1 MRVII
6 NDRDLT
12 DSGEETLEEGIC
24 LRVVWIRVLG
34 LDRPNPDRQ
43 KKHQEGI

>member
-12 DSGEETLEEGIC
+12 DSGEEAMEEGIC
-24 LRVVWIRVLG
+24 LRGVGIRVLSV
-34 LDRPNPDRQ
+34 DRPNPDRQ
-43 KKHQEGI
+43 KKQQEGI